1 VKRREKQEER
11 EKENDAPRYPN
22 PQYGSWIEKSI
33 TMSRGT
39 SAARSRPTRDM
50 IR

>member
-22 PQYGSWIEKSI
+22 PHYGSWIEKEKDGVGVAI
-33 TMSRGT
+33 
-39 SAARSRPTRDM
+39 
-50 IR
+50 